1 MAETERIDPFTELAN
16 SNLYGP
22 QGFDR
27 LEFLPQLQG
36 RRQAELY
43 REMAHGDALIG
54 AILFAIEM
62 VLRRVEWTVEPGIA
76 DGAEGP
82 SEADIERADF
92 LNSCTLDMSHT
103 FEELISNALTMLP
116 FGHSFMEIVYK
127 RRESPDPTVE
137 AERRSRF
144 ADGKIGWRK
153 FSLVPHETITD
164 WSLDE
169 HGGVR
174 GAVQGGA
181 YGATRVLIPIEK
193 AVLFRTNARSPRGTS
208 VLRSVVQA
216 WYHRKRMQDLEGIG
230 AERDLAGLPV
240 FTVDVDVLSNSSRRA
255 EYEKMV
261 RNLRRDEQEGVVL
274 PGAVNDAGELKP
286 LAQLELLASS
296 GARQFDTSAI
306 ISRYSRE
313 IAVALLQ
320 DIVLL
325 GHEKVGT
332 QALAS
337 EKRDLSDT
345 ALQAWLNT
353 LAAVLNTHAVP
364 RLFALNGES
373 LENLPVLQPGELRPT
388 DVEEFAAALKDISTA
403 GFTFT
408 GDEDVEATIRR
419 RLGLPPGN
427 PERLDEEEPPE
438 PIFDPEQETLPMGE
452 NGAGP

>member
-1 MAETERIDPFTELAN
+1 
-16 SNLYGP
+16 
-22 QGFDR
+22 
-27 LEFLPQLQG
+27 
-36 RRQAELY
+36 
-43 REMAHGDALIG
+43 
-54 AILFAIEM
+54 
-62 VLRRVEWTVEPGIA
+62 
-76 DGAEGP
+76 
-82 SEADIERADF
+82 
-92 LNSCTLDMSHT
+92 
-103 FEELISNALTMLP
+103 
-116 FGHSFMEIVYK
+116 
-127 RRESPDPTVE
+127 
-137 AERRSRF
+137 
-144 ADGKIGWRK
+144 
-153 FSLVPHETITD
+153 
-164 WSLDE
+164 
-169 HGGVR
+169 
-174 GAVQGGA
+174 
-181 YGATRVLIPIEK
+181 
-193 AVLFRTNARSPRGTS
+193 
-208 VLRSVVQA
+208 
-216 WYHRKRMQDLEGIG
+216 
-230 AERDLAGLPV
+230 
-240 FTVDVDVLSNSSRRA
+240 
-255 EYEKMV
+255 MV